1 MGDVTKGAKIIEE
14 AMSANV
20 GMVTKCLLTTT
31 HASVSKNLSILLI
44 HARPCLESEL
54 VLIQV
59 D

>member
-20 GMVTKCLLTTT
+20 GMVTKCLPTTT

-44 HARPCLESEL
+44 HGRPCLKS
-54 VLIQV
+54 